1 MNNHIAFIFCL
12 MICCVSFSQTKLSG
26 NLYSE
31 DSTSISDAN
40 ILILEYYSN
49 KYITSTKTDN
59 RGFFQFSKAL
69 DIGVYNIEVSR
80 LGFSKLKQTL
90 VIEKDSKAA
99 LTLDLFMTTS
109 ELSKLDEVIV
119 QSKPPVIV
127 KKDTI
132 IYDIEHHTE
141 AYDENLEQV
150 LSRLEGF
157 EIQANGDIKVNG
169 KIINKIL
176 IDGKEVS
183 DMGNAMLTKSL
194 SPEELKI

>member
-1 MNNHIAFIFCL
+1 